1 MTLLL
6 LFLHVQ
12 TINIFSQEN
21 IIKFANHLYAQE
33 DYAAALNEYR
43 RYQFLTDSMH
53 EDIPEIIID
62 CLVKLK
68 RFDQAI
74 KESTELKNNTKRD
87 FIKGWIFFLAGK
99 YDSSRIYLKRVGLPY
114 KEDVEK
120 IMGLG
125 YAYEFRFHQAGEYI
139 ELPDKAPKYKK
150 PVLGAIYALFPG
162 GGHFYCGRI
171 GDGIFSFLVISTSA
185 LLSHYYYNRKEDIK
199 FSVSLG
205 AAILFYAA
213 NIYGGIN
220 AVQNY
225 NYYQD
230 EHYLQRILEHAE

>member
-12 TINIFSQEN
+12 TINTFSQEN
-21 IIKFANHLYAQE
+21 ILKFADHLYAQE
-33 DYAAALNEYR
+33 DYAAALSEYR
-43 RYQFLTDSMH
+43 RYQFLFDSIR

-62 CLVKLK
+62 CLVRLK
-68 RFDQAI
+68 RFDEAI
-74 KESTELKNNTKRD
+74 KESAELQNETKRD
-87 FIKGWIFFLAGK
+87 FTKGWIYFLAGK

-120 IMGLG
+120 IIGLG
-125 YAYEFRFHQAGEYI
+125 YAYEFRFQEAGKYI
-139 ELPDKAPKYKK
+139 VLPGKEPKYKK
-150 PVLGAIYALFPG
+150 PQLGAMCALFPG

-171 GDGIFSFLVISTSA
+171 GDGIFSFLVVSTST
-185 LLSHYYYNRKEDIK
+185 LLSYYYHNRDEDIK
-199 FSVSLG
+199 FGISLG
-205 AAILFYAA
+205 AAIIFYAA

-220 AVQNY
+220 AVHNY
-225 NYYQD
+225 NYYQN